1 MVCIIGGR
9 FLEFSDNYYFKI
21 NKKLLYEKPSRKSVE
36 DNLIKSGTSEYST
49 GNYMK
54 FLKRKFSVAVMHND
68 ITMQEKLVQYFN
80 SEIGYWSKQLSDLK
94 IVQLVLDQKFREP
107 DMTIVV
113 SNLQVI
119 KQNLSVNISE
129 LTQNNMSA
137 MSTNIDK
144 ICMIGQSPTTL
155 RSGMMKQ
162 KRKMSNSIETLIS
175 KLSTSINNN
184 AQQFILYN
192 NIV

>member
-1 MVCIIGGR
+1 
-9 FLEFSDNYYFKI
+9 
-21 NKKLLYEKPSRKSVE
+21 
-36 DNLIKSGTSEYST
+36 
-49 GNYMK
+49 MK
-54 FLKRKFSVAVMHND
+54 FLKRKFSIAVMNND

-119 KQNLSVNISE
+119 KQNLSVIISE

-137 MSTNIDK
+137 MSKNIDK
-144 ICMIGQSPTTL
+144 ICKLKNKIKLSKAIGIL
-155 RSGMMKQ
+155 VD
-162 KRKMSNSIETLIS
+162 

-184 AQQFILYN
+184 ALQFIKLN
-192 NIV
+192 LII